1 MMRSTVGH
9 VSCGHELC
17 AIQPSTVE
25 RPEAR
30 TVGSGRVGVVAVA
43 ACVATRVGVG
53 GARVATGGG
62 VAVGADASVSALETI
77 VSEDG
82 GVSVGS
88 AVRVAVAVPLAAA
101 VAVDAPPC
109 WPGQAVE
116 DVFRM
121 LRTALIASEEAG

>member
-30 TVGSGRVGVVAVA
+30 TVGSAGVGVVAVA

-53 GARVATGGG
+53 GAGVATGGG
-62 VAVGADASVSALETI
+62 VAASVSALETI
-77 VSEDG
+77 VSEEG